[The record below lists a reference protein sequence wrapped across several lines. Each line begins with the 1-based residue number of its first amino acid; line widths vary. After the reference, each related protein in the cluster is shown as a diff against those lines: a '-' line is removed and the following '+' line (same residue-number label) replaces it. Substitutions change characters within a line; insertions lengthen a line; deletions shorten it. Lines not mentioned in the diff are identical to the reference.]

1 MDDEIHFW
9 IAQQVADTKDTTDI
23 TPLFIKREEVA
34 GTGSNTLISDGASN
48 FKTPFN
54 KELYT
59 NKWPRTKHINH
70 FRLQG
75 DHNNNKT
82 ERMTC

>member
-1 MDDEIHFW
+1 MDDEIHIW

-59 NKWPRTKHINH
+59 KKVATNQTHQPHMITR
-70 FRLQG
+70 RP
-75 DHNNNKT
+75 
-82 ERMTC
+82 